1 MRGKQF
7 LAVVAIIFLFAIVLV
22 FSGTLFNRT
31 ENSSTEIVKEFCNY
45 VRNGNS
51 EALKKIIANTPTGFD
66 ERVHIAYGGKL
77 TTIEN
82 SPNSARPSKQSNL
95 TGEALLRSVI
105 SNSFELPEQISIKE
119 TLDVKEFQDEAK
131 VKVLLSQSDIHR
143 ERVCTFLLTKESGE
157 WKIFYI
163 DNETLPESLRFAE
176 EKSTEKKL

>member
-7 LAVVAIIFLFAIVLV
+7 LAVIAIIFLFAIVLV

-31 ENSSTEIVKEFCNY
+31 ENSSTEIVKELCNF

-51 EALKKIIANTPTGFD
+51 EALKKIIADTPTGFD

-77 TTIEN
+77 TTIDN
-82 SPNSARPSKQSNL
+82 SPNSARPSKRSNL
-95 TGEALLRSVI
+95 TREDLVSSILR
-105 SNSFELPEQISIKE
+105 NSFELSEQVNIKE
-119 TLDVKEFQDEAK
+119 VLEVKEFQDEAK
-131 VKVLLSQSDIHR
+131 VKVLLSESDLHR